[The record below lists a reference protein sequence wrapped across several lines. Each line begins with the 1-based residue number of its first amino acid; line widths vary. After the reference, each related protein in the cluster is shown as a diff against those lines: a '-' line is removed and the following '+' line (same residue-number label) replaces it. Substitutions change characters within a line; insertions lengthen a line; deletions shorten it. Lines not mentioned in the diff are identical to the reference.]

1 MVSYLKELRGVKKK
15 MNRLV
20 RIHEEVTRAHASLVE
35 ENACAGINTV
45 REAKTAE
52 VNSIGLIAM
61 STSYADMA
69 LLEGLES
76 TRNYIENSTESK
88 EELLIE
94 DSSVPSLSVV
104 RKKQTNASRTEFI
117 FDRRKV
123 RGMYDDVTVADTL
136 GIARRAGTV
145 YLVPRGGSSEG
156 GWIGFVVD
164 DSDGTKRA
172 CSQRTVEVV
181 RQALVKMDKEPV
193 PGEMVQQPCTYV
205 IGERQQRWAFL
216 GGLISGLS
224 GETAISVV
232 LDFHASSP
240 KSSKLVLDQNTI
252 LQHESNHEKHPEIY
266 VPPIG
271 SFRRYCNICKQPY
284 LKVHFFYHQ
293 LCQPCGDLNY
303 EKRLSTAD
311 MSGRLC
317 LVTGGR
323 VRIGYQ
329 IVLKLL
335 RAGATVIAT
344 TRWVCD
350 AALRYSYESDYS
362 DWCDRLII
370 DKLELSDLAETEA
383 YCTYLERNYE
393 SLNVLIN
400 NAAQTITRPPEWTA
414 KMNALEMDAY
424 KMLPDKA
431 KKLINSKWMAQR
443 NFSDDDLLLSFRS
456 EVNTTVTHANN
467 VAVVIANAEGALT
480 FPTARRVYDP
490 NNGGWLTFDES
501 GQPLDLS
508 GVNSWSKR
516 LAEVDVTEMAQ
527 TMAVNSM
534 APFILCSRLKQ
545 LLSPVNSRL
554 EGMLYSHIINV
565 TALEGKFNVGKK
577 SGGHPHTN
585 MSKAALNMLTLTASR
600 AYASDG
606 ILMNSVDTG
615 WVTDMAPK
623 GLGAQAKIH
632 ETFIGPPLDDLD
644 GASRVLDP
652 VFDHINSGGKDTSN
666 GHFWKDYMKSNW

>member
-1 MVSYLKELRGVKKK
+1 MVAYLQQLKGVKQKV
-15 MNRLV
+15 NRLM

-35 ENACAGINTV
+35 ENACAGINTI

-52 VNSIGLIAM
+52 VNSIGLVTM
-61 STSYADMA
+61 STSYAELT
-69 LLEGLES
+69 LLEGLQMANEC
-76 TRNYIENSTESK
+76 IENSTEISK
-88 EELLIE
+88 
-94 DSSVPSLSVV
+94 DSSHDAPASASQPLVTK
-104 RKKQTNASRTEFI
+104 KKQSNGSRRKEFR
-117 FDRRKV
+117 FDGSKV
-123 RGMYDDVTVADTL
+123 RGMYDDVAVAESL
-136 GIARRAGTV
+136 GALRRAGTV
-145 YLVPRGGSSEG
+145 YLVPRGGNAEG

-164 DSDGTKRA
+164 ESDETKRA

-181 RQALVKMDKEPV
+181 RLVMLKMDMEV
-193 PGEMVQQPCTYV
+193 VDGEVAHCPCTYV
-205 IGERQQRWAFL
+205 IGERQQRWAYL
-216 GGLISGLS
+216 GGLIPGLS

-232 LDFHASSP
+232 LNPHAANTTTTTKLLQNESSG
-240 KSSKLVLDQNTI
+240 LDDGTSQ
-252 LQHESNHEKHPEIY
+252 ESNSDIY
-266 VPPIG
+266 IPPIG

-284 LKVHFFYHQ
+284 LKVHYFYHQ

-303 EKRLSTAD
+303 EKRLSSAD

-344 TRWVCD
+344 TRWVND
-350 AALRYSYESDYS
+350 AALRYSYESDFT
-362 DWCDRLII
+362 DWCDRLTI
-370 DKLELSDLAETEA
+370 DKLELSDLTETEA
-383 YCTYLERNYE
+383 YCTYFETNFD
-393 SLNVLIN
+393 SLDVLIN
-400 NAAQTITRPPEWTA
+400 NAAQTITRPPEWTD
-414 KMNALEMDAY
+414 KMNVLEVSAY
-424 KMLPDKA
+424 KMLPENA
-431 KKLINSKWMAQR
+431 KKLLKSKWMTQSTHFNAHSLETPL
-443 NFSDDDLLLSFRS
+443 NDVVTIEDKLTTSSDTS
-456 EVNTTVTHANN
+456 
-467 VAVVIANAEGALT
+467 ALD
-480 FPTARRVYDP
+480 FPSARRVYDP

-534 APFILCSRLKQ
+534 APFILCSRLKD
-545 LLSPVNSRL
+545 LLSRAYKLSDR
-554 EGMLYSHIINV
+554 ERRYSHIVNV

-600 AYASDG
+600 AYAADG

-615 WVTDMAPK
+615 WVTDMAPR

-652 VFDHINSGGKDTSN
+652 IFAHLASGGEDTSN
-666 GHFWKDYMKSNW
+666 GHFLKDYMKSNW